1 MENKNMTR
9 FCGMLGFA
17 MRAGRVIIGADQVA
31 AALPNRTAK
40 AVKLVL
46 VSYEASEATKKRFAY
61 KCEFYRKEL
70 RQIDIETSELG
81 RLLGKQYAP
90 AVIAITDDKFAEEIT
105 LALDAYESRKPSVDQ
120 NEKRKESSAM
130 EDR

>member
-1 MENKNMTR
+1 
-9 FCGMLGFA
+9 MLGFA

-31 AALPNRTAK
+31 AALPNRMTK

-90 AVIAITDDKFAEEIT
+90 AVIAITDDRFAEELT
-105 LALDAYESRKPSVDQ
+105 RALDFYESTKPSADQ
-120 NEKRKESSAM
+120 NEKRKESSTM